1 MDKISEIPIKESK
14 SGLLEKTIT
23 NNLFLFTAFLNN
35 NNLLFVIDNTKNEIT
50 PNARLILEKSQNKK
64 WDEILKEK
72 FNIPPESIRPK
83 AGHLYQPLDIEYEN
97 LDLYKN
103 YLNNL
108 NDVFLAKK
116 IVLNREKQALKHCIS
131 RLDNETE
138 TLHKSQATVMSSRKS
153 VNDFSEKLKKSQT
166 RQKALEKKKKENTK
180 SVKPE
185 QESKNLNQIE
195 KNNED
200 VKSRKK
206 RLRRAEKRVEKSKE
220 KIIEIKKLLHLIKEK
235 LSVYKKEELNSVKEK
250 PVKKIKIIPKPTAPF
265 IQKQVEKKREKVAP
279 PTPLPYAPDH
289 SFHYL
294 DNEKHEHGIHLFHLV
309 SLILIALLILLF
321 IILRQE

>member
-1 MDKISEIPIKESK
+1 VDKISEIPVKESK

-23 NNLFLFTAFLNN
+23 NHLFSFTAFLKK

-50 PNARLILEKSQNKK
+50 PNTRLVLEEEQNQK
-64 WDEILKEK
+64 WDEILKERFK
-72 FNIPPESIRPK
+72 INPESIRPK
-83 AGHLYQPLDIEYEN
+83 DGHLYQPLDIEYEN
-97 LDLYKN
+97 LHLYKN
-103 YLNNL
+103 YLENL
-108 NDVFLAKK
+108 NDDFLAKK

-131 RLDNETE
+131 RLDKETE

-153 VNDFSEKLKKSQT
+153 VNDFSEKLKRSQA
-166 RQKALEKKKKENTK
+166 RQKALEKKKKENPK

-185 QESKNLNQIE
+185 QENKVFNQIE

-220 KIIEIKKLLHLIKEK
+220 KIVTIKKLLHLIKEK
-235 LSVYKKEELNSVKEK
+235 LSVYKKEELDAIEEK
-250 PVKKIKIIPKPTAPF
+250 PVEKNKIILRPTAPF
-265 IQKQVEKKREKVAP
+265 VQKQIEKKRKKVAP
-279 PTPLPYAPDH
+279 PTPLPYVPNH
-289 SFHYL
+289 SFHFL
-294 DNEKHEHGIHLFHLV
+294 DNEKHEHGIHLFHLI

-321 IILRQE
+321 IILRQ